1 MDFIGALIFLG
12 LVLVVIYLYLTWY
25 KEKTKADLTEA
36 VTIIISAAGVVS
48 SFQLG
53 YIAIFEVTAFTGK
66 LADQRIPVMVG
77 AFAILWVSVQAIYQ
91 IYLKHYNCDPSV
103 LTTRPQI

>member
-1 MDFIGALIFLG
+1 MDFVGALILLG

-25 KEKTKADLTEA
+25 KEKTRADLTEA

-48 SFQLG
+48 SIQLG
-53 YIAIFEVTAFTGK
+53 YISIFELSAFTGK
-66 LADQRIPVMVG
+66 LSDQRIPVMVG

-91 IYLKHYNCDPSV
+91 IYLKHYKCDASV
-103 LTTRPQI
+103 VLAETQS